1 MSKILSQELKN
12 SKGIDC
18 NTNRLKTKGMLSST
32 GMYPERADQ

>member
-18 NTNRLKTKGMLSST
+18 NTNRMKTKGMLSSI
-32 GMYPERADQ
+32 GMYLEKANQ